1 MQKPMELH
9 HLILLITYLKI
20 NLRMNSFR
28 ISYQIITAILLLLFS
43 ISCSDETKET
53 KVKEVHTPKPNTY
66 GLLVDSLVTFEKVVG
81 KNETLSDIIHP
92 HGVTYKTIASIA
104 TINKEKFDV
113 RKINSGKN
121 YKIYSKIDSV
131 EHIQYFIYENNPVD
145 FTIVDFTDSAIT
157 IRTGKK
163 EVVIKERKAAG
174 VITNS
179 LYMTLKNQKL
189 SDVLALKLADI
200 YAWQIDFY
208 RVQDGDNFKVI
219 FDEKYIDGKFVG
231 VGRVKTAFFQHRKKD
246 FYAFYYEHNGSGEYF
261 DENGKS
267 LRKAFLKS
275 PLKFGRMTS
284 SYSKRR
290 YHPVLHRFKAHLG
303 TDYAAPTGTPIH
315 ATGDGVV
322 IEARYKRNNGNYV
335 KIRHNGT
342 YMTQY
347 LHMSK
352 IAKGI
357 RKGVAVKQNQVIGYV
372 GMTGLATG
380 PHVCYRFWKNGEQVN
395 HRAEK
400 VKSSKPIAKKL
411 LAGYVAFVDSER
423 PLLDSIKITPVPKDS
438 L

>member
-1 MQKPMELH
+1 MNPLRPTFLL
-9 HLILLITYLKI
+9 LILFT
-20 NLRMNSFR
+20 S
-28 ISYQIITAILLLLFS
+28 SILFF
-43 ISCSDETKET
+43 SCSSKEETKEK
-53 KVKEVHTPKPNTY
+53 KVIPPKPNIY
-66 GLLVDSLVTFEKVVG
+66 GLFVDSLKVFEGVVQ
-81 KNETLSDIIHP
+81 KNETLSDILHP
-92 HGVTYKTIASIA
+92 HNITYKRIAEIA
-104 TINKEKFDV
+104 KIAEDKFNV
-113 RKINSGKN
+113 RKINSGKK
-121 YKIYSKIDSV
+121 YKIYSKIDSI
-131 EHIQYFIYENNPVD
+131 ERMQYFIYESNPINYAV
-145 FTIVDFTDSAIT
+145 VDFTDSVIT
-157 IRTGKK
+157 IKTGAK
-163 EVVIKERKAAG
+163 EVTVKERKASG
-174 VITNS
+174 VIESS
-179 LYMTLKNQKL
+179 LYMTLKNQNI
-189 SDVLALKLADI
+189 SDVLALKMAEV

-219 FDEKYIDGKFVG
+219 FEEKFIDDQFVG
-231 VGRVKTAFFQHRKKD
+231 VGKIKSSYFQHRQKG
-246 FYAFYYEHNGSGEYF
+246 FYAFYYEQNGNGEYF
-261 DENGKS
+261 DEEGNS

-322 IEARYKRNNGNYV
+322 IEAKYKRNNGNYV

-357 RKGVAVKQNQVIGYV
+357 RRGVAVKQDQVIGYV

-400 VKSSKPIAKKL
+400 VKSSNPISKKNL
-411 LAGYVAFVDSER
+411 KNYLSSV
-423 PLLDSIKITPVPKDS
+423 DSIKTILNSIKVEKLSATSK
-438 L
+438 

>member
-1 MQKPMELH
+1 MNFTRPTLT
-9 HLILLITYLKI
+9 LLFILLITLT
-20 NLRMNSFR
+20 F
-28 ISYQIITAILLLLFS
+28 T
-43 ISCSDETKET
+43 SCFTEEKES
-53 KVKEVHTPKPNTY
+53 KKEEVIPPKPNIY
-66 GLLVDSLVTFEKVVG
+66 GLFVDSLTLFEGVVQ
-81 KNETLSDIIHP
+81 KNETLSDILHP
-92 HGVTYKTIASIA
+92 HNITYKRISEIA
-104 TINKEKFDV
+104 TIAKEKFNV
-113 RKINSGKN
+113 RKINSGRK

-131 EHIQYFIYENNPVD
+131 ERMQYFVYESNPVNYA
-145 FTIVDFTDSAIT
+145 IVDFTDSVIT
-157 IRTGKK
+157 IKTGAK
-163 EVVIKERKAAG
+163 EVTIKERKASG
-174 VITNS
+174 VIENS
-179 LYMTLKNQKL
+179 LYMTLKKQNI
-189 SDVLALKLADI
+189 SDLLALKMAEV

-208 RVQDGDNFKVI
+208 RVQDGDNFRVI
-219 FDEKYIDGKFVG
+219 FEEKFIDGEFVG
-231 VGRVKTAFFQHRKKD
+231 IGKIKSSFFQHRNKG
-246 FYAFYYEHNGSGEYF
+246 FYAFYYEQNGNGEYF
-261 DENGKS
+261 DEEGNS

-322 IEARYKRNNGNYV
+322 IEAKYKRNNGNYV

-357 RKGVAVKQNQVIGYV
+357 RTGVAVKQDQVIGYV

-400 VKSSKPIAKKL
+400 VKSSNPISKDNL
-411 LAGYVAFVDSER
+411 RHYLNNIDSVKSV
-423 PLLDSIKITPVPKDS
+423 LDSIKVNKEEPNIMGNKKK
-438 L
+438 

>member
-1 MQKPMELH
+1 MNSLH
-9 HLILLITYLKI
+9 TRFLLLIL
-20 NLRMNSFR
+20 F
-28 ISYQIITAILLLLFS
+28 ISSILFY
-43 ISCSDETKET
+43 SCSSKEETKEK
-53 KVKEVHTPKPNTY
+53 KVIPPKPNIY
-66 GLLVDSLVTFEKVVG
+66 GLFVDSLKVFEGVVQ
-81 KNETLSDIIHP
+81 KNETLSDILHP
-92 HGVTYKTIASIA
+92 HNITYKRISEIA
-104 TINKEKFDV
+104 TIAKEKFNV
-113 RKINSGKN
+113 RKINNGKK

-131 EHIQYFIYENNPVD
+131 EQMQYFVYESNPINYA
-145 FTIVDFTDSAIT
+145 IVDFTDSVIT
-157 IRTGKK
+157 IKTGAK
-163 EVVIKERKAAG
+163 EVTIKEREASG
-174 VITNS
+174 VIENS
-179 LYMTLKNQKL
+179 LYMTLKNQNV
-189 SDVLALKLADI
+189 SDLLALKMAEV

-208 RVQDGDNFKVI
+208 RVQDGDNFRVI
-219 FDEKYIDGKFVG
+219 FEEKFIDGQFVG
-231 VGRVKTAFFQHRKKD
+231 VGKIKSSYFQHRKKG
-246 FYAFYYEHNGSGEYF
+246 FYAFYYEQNGNGEYF
-261 DENGKS
+261 DEEGNS

-322 IEARYKRNNGNYV
+322 IEAKYKRANGNYV

-342 YMTQY
+342 FMTQY

-357 RKGVAVKQNQVIGYV
+357 RTGVAVKQDQVIGYV

-400 VKSSKPIAKKL
+400 VKSSNPISKEKL
-411 LAGYVAFVDSER
+411 DNYLHDIDSVKSI
-423 PLLDSIKITPVPKDS
+423 LDSIKVKNTSISEVVSNK
-438 L
+438 